1 MPLFVLQ
8 GKGELEG
15 VEWMRP
21 KAAVTWTFDIENDAN
36 ERREGITV
44 CSVDELELE
53 GSRGTANFVMKFNK
67 GDHSSYIKFEK
78 LTMKKHGTGVITE
91 AQSGLWVTLA
101 VMECRG
107 LTPLV
112 CQPGNYF
119 DIKSKGE
126 KEKIFEDA
134 DFGAEPDWADYDEEN
149 DLSVQVSNF
158 ALRVIKE

>member
-8 GKGELEG
+8 GKAELEG

-21 KAAVTWTFDIENDAN
+21 KAAITWTFDIENDAH

-44 CSVDELELE
+44 CSDDELELE

-67 GDHSSYIKFEK
+67 GDHQSYIKLEN
-78 LTMKKHGTGVITE
+78 LTAKKHGTGVLTE
-91 AQSGLWVTLA
+91 ALSGQWVTLA

-112 CQPGNYF
+112 CHPGNYF

-126 KEKIFEDA
+126 KDKIFEDA
-134 DFGAEPDWADYDEEN
+134 DFGADPDWADYDEDN
-149 DLSVQVSNF
+149 DLSVQVS
-158 ALRVIKE
+158 ALEMRVKKE